1 MTNFNPLLGSPL
13 NRLEEVGTPISYE
26 FKNIST
32 QVNNIIKITCHD
44 NYLHNAISAYN
55 PSNASTFYTDYNSPE
70 SPYLVK
76 QLDPNTG
83 EVSATGILMRY
94 IVGDNTQTLYIQV
107 KSGIFNLQNGIIFNN
122 RKSENGRKIVLNSQD
137 FSFGSSIKS
146 VEILK
151 NVMKLTFIY
160 LTDDVTVPNS
170 TQNKHH
176 YNYGDYIF
184 DGKIQIKH
192 GVSSDLTT
200 NPTLSSGTVLA
211 LFNSDTGANGE
222 TIKSYIVALDN
233 AVLDQDINNG
243 GSMDYQTAATNKD
256 WWYMQDNDNLNGIPC
271 GRHLISSV
279 YWINIEKVAITPTL
293 QTSLSNIVAYTY
305 LDTTRSSDFYSNSKK
320 YTKQFPMIESNEYL
334 YIVGK
339 MSDDGV
345 TIDDSPSTKTNIL
358 NLLNEQQ
365 NITITDFA
373 SSAWNDSSTK
383 NKYYNYIQ
391 SKITSGDC
399 GDYCF
404 SALTSSSY
412 KNPEKTLYDN
422 QSNLKITAGQA
433 FWTGTISGSTM
444 TVTSTGVG
452 YTQLEVGQTV
462 TTNASLSVNTII
474 PGTVVVSYNGK
485 NAQNQDLYTIT
496 NTHSFAVAFDMTGIS
511 NPIDKVN
518 YRIRLNAAP
527 SAKTNWDGWIPE
539 NWTNA
544 GLGYDVYNAGGTG
557 GVYGEM
563 DNDVTPTVSTWSFA
577 SPYSN
582 RQFTI
587 TYVAGGFKPVL
598 GQKVKLSSAAIASG
612 VKIFSATTGAEITET
627 TITNLNWTAIPTTTT
642 FNIILEDIV
651 CRSTSGGLPGVGF
664 TVVEATLGQM
674 ASGLV
679 FKKSKSRPKTFLT
692 FGRIA
697 DSSLTSLYTTS
708 DSKNILVSKITFSD
722 PSCNNALNYTPVLNT
737 NLADVYQYNYM
748 STAIKAGKETANKI
762 EGDVLAWTAS
772 TKSLLTISSVPFKQ
786 ELGTVYF
793 SNAGCNTGFGGNSY
807 DEQKSNLEQKT
818 GIFANI
824 TQDYVGDNFTI
835 GSKIIQNISLNNHA
849 YVGSDY
855 VVGDTVTQ
863 YINGVKTGD
872 FIVTDFNTAT
882 TIGGLIVEPTTLT
895 VKPLNNAKLDLR
907 PNLDAV
913 LLPSN
918 ISLNSL
924 VIPQSTE
931 SVEWPWRLNRVI
943 AIGSPDKIISNTEQS
958 LPLSVNVDTLDYVE
972 PNLFTVGNRVASAV
986 ASAAIGT
993 CMISGIEYLG
1003 DNKYVLSLADIRPTS
1018 DYTFKYITENA
1029 INFSYG
1035 STKLFK
1041 VIPESAK
1048 YNQIV
1053 VENIILNVSTRPS
1066 LSSITPSFGP
1076 TAGGTTLTLKGKN
1089 FINGSSVTIG
1099 PKPAINVVWVDS
1111 ETITCK
1117 TPAETPGATQ
1127 SWNTVLI
1134 SGTNGNTGSGGIY
1147 LGFNYDNVLL
1157 NGNENPITVYA
1168 PITQTFLKD
1177 SLLYPGDILI
1187 LSANGDA
1194 TNAEISR
1201 AMVINTSLDVN
1212 DQTKT
1217 NILIERFNYNDI
1229 TFSKDTKITKVIRGT
1244 ASFDILKRVL
1254 SCEAFGEIKID
1265 NLTKNGFIYS
1275 LQGGSIFESIST
1287 NTTIQTKKC
1296 IIGSA
1301 GSSTY
1306 NGAQLLSKNH
1316 FITGT
1321 SSTEGI
1327 VALDNVSGWGN
1338 TGVAIGNFSIDSGK
1352 YRIKNLETNTDSRR
1366 LKFNVVVN
1374 APSPDYSNVTEQG
1387 IIYSYLTKS
1396 DVFRINSIKMNGDDL
1411 TDLFILDNGET
1422 KEVYGFSKII
1432 FNDKK
1437 PGAISKLCDSFG
1449 IQIKTLSN
1457 LQSYLSTNEV
1467 LLDVIYSYFSHELQ
1481 SGVVGPIIRQS
1492 YKYGV
1497 NSLIP
1502 IDDMGFVIS
1511 GENNISVHKSSVIDF
1526 RPIYITTGLDPSVD
1540 PYSALGRD
1548 TVYIDNI
1555 LLPSNS
1561 FSITANHYLGR
1572 QDSLYLTDGGEFV
1585 LEEGVPD
1592 LNPKA
1597 PTKILNNAMK
1607 LYDITIPSYTADV
1620 NKIRTKM
1627 IENRRYTM
1635 RDIGKIETRVKNLEY
1650 YSNLSLV
1657 EKKASDMVVTDSKG
1671 LTRSKNGIIVDN
1683 FDSFLIS
1690 DAGNSD
1696 YNGCIHTKESYLRP
1710 PFMTSRFNF
1719 VPHTP
1724 SITSNDHKERKY
1736 PTNTLLPGENPIDIL
1751 VALAHSR
1758 TESVGSG
1765 LYMLQPE
1772 ITDKQFIIQP
1782 FASSPVSLTPFDTTK
1797 AIGRMTITPSVDD
1810 WIDNVKAPV
1819 LRVDPLSGFD
1829 KVFDDIISSLSNNN
1843 NGIFGTHY
1851 SDWTNQGQSYVVNKN
1866 DGHQVGGGNHD
1877 RYQEQSRSASK
1888 TSIKVSDTSIDLGNR
1903 ITDISVAHWIRPQS
1917 IILYVSNLKPFTR
1930 VYVFLD
1936 DVNVDEY
1943 CSLIKARRTTI
1954 DSDPPNSP
1962 SDILILPFTQNPQ
1975 SIITNSKGNITI
1987 KFDLA
1992 EGKYRTGE
2000 KTFVVTDS
2008 PINDKFGK
2016 NTTMY
2021 AVANF
2026 ASSGL
2031 TVTSQDTIMAGK
2043 TFSETTTN
2051 WKEDRTAHI
2060 AHWYTDPV
2068 AQTFSVNEKL
2078 YPSGVFVSSIDV
2090 CFATK
2095 DPTQPVMAQLRP
2107 TVNGVPDSKKVYDNG
2122 NSFLPASQINA
2133 LLEHDVV
2140 EIPNLSDATKSNR
2153 FIFDPPVYLVPG
2165 EHALVLHSNSEKY
2178 SVYAARI
2185 GEDSINMSGGKIVS
2199 QPYTGEFFAS
2209 SNGSAWVAD
2218 GTTDLTFAI
2227 NLCVYA
2233 QDAKLDAPVQK
2244 VSYFMVETVPPAP
2257 LAQSGQFNLFEN
2269 NIDRIS
2275 YENFTIKPYY
2285 SDLKGTQTTFGLT
2298 LNSSISASDVFTYP
2312 KVDFDTTVNI
2322 PKRMGLSISNQGNAP
2337 QAGNNILL
2345 TVTSQIYDPYV
2356 SPVIDMKKSSIILVR
2371 NMIDTT
2377 ELTASGSGLASIIS
2391 EEILPKAPIK
2401 ENTLSNLEPSR
2412 SRYITKI
2419 VTLADDF
2426 EALNCKAMLTMYKP
2440 AGTEVLVF
2448 VKTQP
2453 VGSTTNFDLE
2463 PYRLMNFTGNPVISV
2478 FEDDYKEIQFDLPE
2492 DIEKFNKF
2500 AFKICLFS
2508 TNSAIVPKIKDF
2520 TGIAVI

>member
-32 QVNNIIKITCHD
+32 EVNNIIKITCHD
-44 NYLHNAISAYN
+44 NYLHNAITAYD
-55 PSNASTFYTDYNSPE
+55 PSNASTFYTNYNSSE

-107 KSGIFNLQNGIIFNN
+107 KSGEFNLENGIIFNN

-151 NVMKLTFIY
+151 NVMKITFIY
-160 LTDDVTVPNS
+160 LNDGVTVPNS
-170 TQNKHH
+170 TANKHH
-176 YNYGDYIF
+176 YNYGDYVF

-192 GVSSDLTT
+192 GVSSDLTV
-200 NPTLSSGTVLA
+200 NPTISSGTVLA
-211 LFNSDTGANGE
+211 LFNTETGVNGE
-222 TIKSYIVALDN
+222 TIKSYIVSLDN
-233 AVLDQDINNG
+233 AVLDQDINSG
-243 GSMDYQTAATNKD
+243 GSTDYKTAETNKD
-256 WWYMQDNDNLNGIPC
+256 WWYMQDNDNSNGIPC
-271 GRHLISSV
+271 GRHLISLV
-279 YWINIEKVAITPTL
+279 YWINIERVSIAPTL
-293 QTSLSNIVAYTY
+293 EASLSNIVAYTY
-305 LDTTRSSDFYSNSKK
+305 LDTTRSADFYSNSKK
-320 YTKQFPMIESNEYL
+320 YTKQFPMIESDEYL
-334 YIVGK
+334 YIIGR
-339 MSDDGV
+339 MGDDGV
-345 TIDDSPSTKTNIL
+345 TIDDSTGTKTNIL

-391 SKITSGDC
+391 SKITSGA
-399 GDYCF
+399 DYDNYYF
-404 SALTSSSY
+404 SALTPSSY

-422 QSNLKITAGQA
+422 QSNLKISAGEA
-433 FWTGTISGSTM
+433 FWAGTISGSTM
-444 TVTSTGVG
+444 TVTSTGAG
-452 YTQLEVGQTV
+452 YTQLYPGHTV
-462 TTNASLSVNTII
+462 TTNLLLSENIML

-485 NAQNQDLYTIT
+485 NGSDQDVYTIS
-496 NTHSFAVAFDMTGIS
+496 NSHSFTVSFNMTGIS

-527 SAKTNWDGWIPE
+527 SAKSNWDGFIPE

-544 GLGYDVYNAGGTG
+544 GSGYDEYNVGKTG
-557 GVYGEM
+557 GVYDEM
-563 DNDVTPTVSTWSFA
+563 DADITPTVSTWSFG

-587 TYVAGGFKPVL
+587 TYSAGGFKPVL
-598 GQKVKLSSAAIASG
+598 GQKVKLSAAAIASG

-627 TITNLNWTAIPTTTT
+627 TITNLNWTPIPTTTT

-651 CRSTSGGLPGVGF
+651 CKSTSGGLPGVGF
-664 TVVEATLGQM
+664 TVVEATLGEM
-674 ASGLV
+674 GAGLV

-692 FGRIA
+692 FARIA
-697 DSSLTSLYTTS
+697 DPLLTPLYTTS

-748 STAIKAGKETANKI
+748 STVIKGGKETANKL
-762 EGDVLAWTAS
+762 EGDVLAWTAP

-807 DEQKSNLEQKT
+807 NQEKSNLEKRT

-824 TQDYVGDNFTI
+824 TEDYIGDNFTI
-835 GSKIIQNISLNNHA
+835 GSQIIQNISLNNHA

-855 VVGDTVTQ
+855 VIGDIVSQ
-863 YINGVKTGD
+863 YVNGIKTGD

-882 TIGGLIVEPTTLT
+882 TISGLIVEPTTLT
-895 VKPLNNAKLDLR
+895 LKPLNNAKLDLR
-907 PNLDAV
+907 PSLDSV
-913 LLPSN
+913 LLPSY

-924 VIPQSTE
+924 TIPQSTE
-931 SVEWPWRLNRVI
+931 SIEWPWRLNRVI
-943 AIGSPDKIISNTEQS
+943 AVGSSDKILSNSEQL
-958 LPLSVNVDTLDYVE
+958 LPVSANVDTLNYVD
-972 PNLFTVGNRVASAV
+972 PNLFTVGNRVTSAV
-986 ASAAIGT
+986 GSDAIGT

-1018 DYTFKYITENA
+1018 DYTYKYITENA
-1029 INFSYG
+1029 INFNYG
-1035 STKLFK
+1035 DTKLFK

-1048 YNQIV
+1048 YNEIV
-1053 VENIILNVSTRPS
+1053 VENITINESTRPS
-1066 LSSITPSFGP
+1066 LFSITPSFGP
-1076 TAGGTTLTLKGKN
+1076 KAGGTTLTIKGKN
-1089 FINGSSVTIG
+1089 FINGSVVTIG
-1099 PKPAINVVWVDS
+1099 PKPATNVVIVDS
-1111 ETITCK
+1111 ETITCV
-1117 TPAETPGATQ
+1117 TPIETTGATQ
-1127 SWNTVLI
+1127 SWNTVNI
-1134 SGTNGNTGSGGIY
+1134 SGTNGNTASAGVY
-1147 LGFNYDNVLL
+1147 LGFNYDNVPL
-1157 NGNENPITVYA
+1157 NGTENPITVYA
-1168 PITQTFLKD
+1168 PITQTFLED

-1187 LSANGDA
+1187 LSEQNDTAGV
-1194 TNAEISR
+1194 EISR
-1201 AMVINTSLDVN
+1201 AMVVNTSLVKN

-1217 NILIERFNYNDI
+1217 NIIIKRFNYNDRI
-1229 TFSKDTKITKVIRGT
+1229 FSKDTKITKVIRGS
-1244 ASFDILKRVL
+1244 ASFDISKIIL
-1254 SCEAFGEIKID
+1254 SCSAFGEIKID
-1265 NLTKNGFIYS
+1265 NLTKNGFVYS
-1275 LQGGSIFESIST
+1275 LQGGSVFESIAT
-1287 NTTIQTKKC
+1287 DTTIQTKKC
-1296 IIGSA
+1296 IIGTA
-1301 GSSTY
+1301 NDSSY
-1306 NGAQLLSKNH
+1306 NGAQLLSKND
-1316 FITGT
+1316 FITG
-1321 SSTEGI
+1321 SEGANGI
-1327 VALDNVSGWGN
+1327 VTVNNVDSWGN
-1338 TGVAIGNFSIDSGK
+1338 QGVAIGDFVIDTGK

-1366 LKFNVVVN
+1366 LKFNVVVTN
-1374 APSPDYSNVTEQG
+1374 QYPDYSNVTEQG

-1396 DVFRINSIKMNGDDL
+1396 DVFRINTITHNGNDL
-1411 TDLFILDNGET
+1411 TDCFILDNGET
-1422 KEVYGFSKII
+1422 KEIYGFSKII
-1432 FNDKK
+1432 FNDKNLETIK
-1437 PGAISKLCDSFG
+1437 KLCEILG
-1449 IQIKTLSN
+1449 ITAINLDNLKT
-1457 LQSYLSTNEV
+1457 YLTQNEV
-1467 LLDVIYSYFSHELQ
+1467 LLDITYSYFEHELQ
-1481 SGVVGPIIRQS
+1481 SDVVGPIIRQS

-1502 IDDMGFVIS
+1502 IDEMGFVIS
-1511 GENNISVHKSSVIDF
+1511 GKNNTDVHKSSVIDF
-1526 RPIYITTGLDPSVD
+1526 RPIYITSGLDAEID
-1540 PYSALGRD
+1540 PYSAAGRD
-1548 TVYIDNI
+1548 TVSIENI
-1555 LLPSNS
+1555 LLPSHS
-1561 FSITANHYLGR
+1561 FNIKAKHYLGR
-1572 QDSLYLTDGGEFV
+1572 QDSLYLTNNGEFII
-1585 LEEGVPD
+1585 EEGVPD

-1597 PTKILNNAMK
+1597 PTKIINDAMK
-1607 LYDITIPSYTADV
+1607 LYDISIPSYTADV

-1635 RDIGKIETRVKNLEY
+1635 RDIGKIETRIKNLEY

-1719 VPHTP
+1719 IPYTANASTNH
-1724 SITSNDHKERKY
+1724 HQERKY
-1736 PTNTLLPGENPIDIL
+1736 PKNILLPGDDPIDIL
-1751 VALAHSR
+1751 VALSNNLK
-1758 TESVGSG
+1758 EDVGSG

-1772 ITDKQFIIQP
+1772 IKDKQFIIQP
-1782 FASSPVSLTPFDTTK
+1782 FASNAVSLTPFDTTK
-1797 AIGRMTITPSVDD
+1797 SIGRMTVTPSVDD
-1810 WIDNVKAPV
+1810 WVDNVKSPV

-1829 KVFDDIISSLSNNN
+1829 NVFDDIISSLSNNN

-1851 SDWTNQGQSYVVNKN
+1851 SDWSNVGASYVVDAN

-1877 RYQEQSRSASK
+1877 RYQEQTRSATK
-1888 TSIKVSDTSIDLGNR
+1888 TSVKVSDTSIDLGNR
-1903 ITDISVAHWIRPQS
+1903 ITDISLAHWIRPQS

-1943 CSLIKARRTTI
+1943 CSLVKAKRTC
-1954 DSDPPNSP
+1954 SDLCSPNSVD
-1962 SDILILPFTQNPQ
+1962 DIDLVPFAQNPE
-1975 SIITNSKGNITI
+1975 SIKTNSKGNITI
-1987 KFDLA
+1987 KFDII

-2008 PINDKFGK
+2008 SINDKFGK

-2021 AVANF
+2021 AVGNF

-2031 TVTSQDTIMAGK
+2031 TVTSQNTIMTGK
-2043 TFSETTTN
+2043 TFSETITN
-2051 WKEDRTAHI
+2051 WEEDRTAHI

-2095 DPTQPVMAQLRP
+2095 DPTEPVMAQLRP
-2107 TVNGVPDSKKVYDNG
+2107 TINGVPDAKKVYDNG
-2122 NSFLPASQINA
+2122 NSFLPASEIYA
-2133 LLEHDVV
+2133 LAEHDIS
-2140 EIPNLSDATKSNR
+2140 EIPNLSDTSKSNR
-2153 FIFDPPVYLVPG
+2153 FVFDPPVYLPPG

-2185 GEDSINMSGGKIVS
+2185 GENAINMGGGKIVS

-2209 SNGSAWVAD
+2209 SNGSTWIAD

-2233 QDAKLDAPVQK
+2233 QNATLDAPVQK
-2244 VSYFMVETVPPAP
+2244 VSYFMVETIPAPP
-2257 LAQSGQFNLFEN
+2257 LAQSGQFDLFEN
-2269 NIDRIS
+2269 GNNRIS

-2285 SDLKGTQTTFGLT
+2285 SDLKGTKTSFGLT
-2298 LNSSISASDVFTYP
+2298 LKSSISSSDIFTYS

-2322 PKRMGLSISNQGNAP
+2322 PTRMGLSPIDQGNSS
-2337 QAGNNILL
+2337 GNNILL
-2345 TVTSQIYDPYV
+2345 TVTSEIYDPYV
-2356 SPVIDMKKSSIILVR
+2356 SPVIDIKKSSIILVR

-2377 ELTASGSGLASIIS
+2377 ELTANGSGLVSIIG
-2391 EEILPKAPIK
+2391 EEILPKSPIK
-2401 ENTLSNLEPSR
+2401 QNTLSNLEPSR

-2426 EALNCKAMLTMYKP
+2426 EAVNCKAILTMYKP
-2440 AGTEVLVF
+2440 TGTEVLVF

-2463 PYRLMNFTGNPVISV
+2463 PYKLMNFTGNPVISL
-2478 FEDDYKEIQFDLPE
+2478 FEDDYKEMEFDLPE
-2492 DIEKFNKF
+2492 DIEQFNKF

-2508 TNSAIVPKIKDF
+2508 INSAIVPKIKDF